1 MTLIQKLRTVVVM
14 QLRSGRD
21 ESRDLEKIADDYAI
35 EFAEWLS
42 MFTQEFEDGD
52 LRFWNKDKWELKS
65 MKELLEIYKKEKML

>member
-35 EFAEWLS
+35 EFAEWIEEYQGGTPNSKIL
-42 MFTQEFEDGD
+42 
-52 LRFWNKDKWELKS
+52 
-65 MKELLEIYKKEKML
+65 KELLEIFKKEKGL